1 MKADALTT
9 TVRVAPTSR
18 WKTTSVATAT
28 QIVFDALVNWKTI
41 VPCAAMI
48 SFLWGDIACCAVS
61 CLVSTTTLTGPVTAL
76 KYVEM
81 ESIEGYFPGMMEI
94 FPTWM
99 AVPQT
104 AKSSWD
110 MHAQVDHFIPLMY
123 ASISLSLQSKT
134 LLSLTTMP
142 FSLFYL
148 ASKFSFRVCLLKL
161 LSLRFGFRV
170 MLELI
175 NSGGASTH
183 SPFQLRP

>member
-1 MKADALTT
+1 ME
-9 TVRVAPTSR
+9 VVACY
-18 WKTTSVATAT
+18 VARYEASTITLMDRITASK
-28 QIVFDALVNWKTI
+28 F
-41 VPCAAMI
+41 
-48 SFLWGDIACCAVS
+48 
-61 CLVSTTTLTGPVTAL
+61 
-76 KYVEM
+76 VEM
-81 ESIEGYFPGMMEI
+81 ASIKEYFPVMMEI
-94 FPTWM
+94 FLTWM